1 MQRTYNYDPGKR
13 GRKAL
18 PPGNGDSGLRVALPA
33 ASGDDTNWWMITL
46 SDLTILLL
54 GFMVVWYFI
63 GNVTQSM
70 PNASSV
76 AQRMPE
82 KQQTVSPAAHSP
94 SNSEA
99 WSNMRSELLGFL
111 NAAGFADD
119 VTIESMPNELVLSLR
134 DTITFASG
142 KTELRSRALPVLEKV
157 VAILMRDANLSA
169 AISGH
174 TDSVRI
180 ATPEFPSNWELS
192 AARASG
198 VARYLVER
206 GIHPARIAVE
216 GYANFRPRGPE
227 SSPRDRSINR
237 RVEIRLVNDATTAA
251 HKKVA
256 AQP

>member
-1 MQRTYNYDPGKR
+1 MQKTYNYDLGKR

-18 PPGNGDSGLRVALPA
+18 APSDGDSGLRVALPA
-33 ASGDDTNWWMITL
+33 VSGDDMNWWMITL

-63 GNVTQSM
+63 GNAQQTR
-70 PNASSV
+70 PNAASV
-76 AQRMPE
+76 ARRAPE
-82 KQQTVSPAAHSP
+82 EQQAAHPAADSP
-94 SNSEA
+94 SNSQA
-99 WSNMRSELLGFL
+99 WSNMRSELLGFV
-111 NAAGFADD
+111 NAAGFAGD

-134 DTITFASG
+134 DTITFGSG
-142 KTELRSRALPVLEKV
+142 KTDLRPRALPVLEKV
-157 VAILMRDANLSA
+157 VAILMREPSLSA

-206 GIHPARIAVE
+206 GIHPARIGVE

-237 RVEIRLVNDATTAA
+237 RVEIRLMNDAATPESRKIAT
-251 HKKVA
+251 
-256 AQP
+256 QQ